1 MTSAVAPGPSL
12 EAADVTPNLTPV
24 QRAAQAAHRA
34 AEALRATDEKRLAA
48 ALAEIAAE
56 EMARN
61 PTFALRVRSRYED
74 LEPPK
79 KARAAKTIK
88 EPRKPKLPP
97 APRAAIEPL
106 IPIKPSVNYQ
116 IDVARPLDP
125 YEVLEYFGAHQLPI
139 AFDDQHLTTLRV
151 SATFVE
157 DHHPGTKPKG
167 RATREKLFA
176 YIMQYVLDVSPE
188 EAETLTKTHLRP
200 PA

>member
-1 MTSAVAPGPSL
+1 M
-12 EAADVTPNLTPV
+12 
-24 QRAAQAAHRA
+24 AAHRA
-34 AEALRATDEKRLAA
+34 AEALRATDEKRMAA

-61 PTFALRVRSRYED
+61 PSFALRVRSRYEA

-79 KARAAKTIK
+79 KTRAAKALK
-88 EPRKPKLPP
+88 DPQKPKLPP
-97 APRAAIEPL
+97 APRAATEPL
-106 IPIKPSVNYQ
+106 VAIKPSVDYQ

-125 YEVLEYFGAHQLPI
+125 YEILEYFGAHQLPL
-139 AFDDQHLTTLRV
+139 AFDSQHLTTLRD

-157 DHHPGTKPKG
+157 DRHPGTKPKG

-176 YIMQYVLDVSPE
+176 YIMQYVLNVSPE
-188 EAETLTKTHLRP
+188 DAERLAQTYLRP